1 MVGVLFLLAR
11 VGSVSSTNTAKGL
24 TYGLT
29 AYLIWG
35 SFPIII
41 SLLSFASAMEV
52 VVWRV
57 AFGFLAAVV
66 LITLNR
72 SWGSVRSVLSS
83 RSSLVW
89 ILVSAVFIMVNWQA
103 YVIGIASG
111 HVVESSLGYFINPLV
126 TIVLAV
132 VFLGE
137 RLRFWQWFAVGLAF
151 VAVVILTF
159 DYGRPPWIALI
170 LAGSF
175 GIYGLAKNKIG
186 GKVSALNSFAFESGF
201 LLPVALVELLLV
213 LPGGIQFG
221 AAGFWGSFGL
231 VAFGVMTAIPLILF
245 GSAAKHLPLS
255 WIGFMQFL
263 TPIIQFS
270 LGLFYFGETMPLARW
285 FGFGLVW
292 LALAFLSFDMAKHR
306 QKSTK

>member
-1 MVGVLFLLAR
+1 V
-11 VGSVSSTNTAKGL
+11 VSSTNTAKGL
-24 TYGLT
+24 TYGLS

-41 SLLSFASAMEV
+41 SMLSFASPVEV

-57 AFGFLAAVV
+57 VFGFLAAVV

-72 SWGSVRSVLSS
+72 SWGSIRSVLSS
-83 RSSLVW
+83 GTSLIW
-89 ILVSAVFIMVNWQA
+89 ILVAAIFIMINWQA
-103 YVIGIASG
+103 YVIGISSG
-111 HVVESSLGYFINPLV
+111 HVVESSLGYFINPIV

-137 RLRFWQWFAVGLAF
+137 RLRVWQWVAVGVAF
-151 VAVVILTF
+151 VAVLVLTF

-175 GIYGLAKNKIG
+175 GIYGLAKNKLG

-201 LLPVALVELLLV
+201 LLPVALV
-213 LPGGIQFG
+213 QFLFFMPLG
-221 AAGFWGSFGL
+221 SQFASAGFWGSFGL
-231 VAFGVMTAIPLILF
+231 VFFGVMTAIPLILF
-245 GSAAKHLPLS
+245 GSAAKRLPLS
-255 WIGFMQFL
+255 WVGFMQFL
-263 TPIIQFS
+263 TPVIQFS
-270 LGLFYFGETMPLARW
+270 LGLLYFHEEMPLARW

-292 LALAFLSFDMAKHR
+292 VALIFLSVDMVGSRRKA
-306 QKSTK
+306 SV

>member
-1 MVGVLFLLAR
+1 M
-11 VGSVSSTNTAKGL
+11 SSTNTAKGL

-41 SLLSFASAMEV
+41 SALGFATPVEV

-57 AFGFLAAVV
+57 VFGFLASVV
-66 LITLNR
+66 LIAFSGSFR
-72 SWGSVRSVLSS
+72 SLLEVFRS
-83 RSSLVW
+83 RSTLIWVLVA
-89 ILVSAVFIMVNWQA
+89 AVFIMVNWQA

-111 HVVESSLGYFINPLV
+111 HVVESSLGYFINPIV

-137 RLRFWQWFAVGLAF
+137 RLRVWQWVAVASAF
-151 VAVVILTF
+151 VAVVVLTI

-175 GIYGLAKNKIG
+175 GIYGLAKNKMG
-186 GKVSALNSFAFESGF
+186 GKVSALNSFALESGF
-201 LLPVALVELLLV
+201 LLPVALVEFLFFMPL
-213 LPGGIQFG
+213 GSQFG

-231 VAFGVMTAIPLILF
+231 IGFGVMTAIPLILF

-255 WIGFMQFL
+255 WVGFMQFL

-270 LGLFYFGETMPLARW
+270 LGLLYFHESMPVARW

-292 LALAFLSFDMAKHR
+292 LGLGFLSVDMVLKR
-306 QKSTK
+306 RENGR

>member
-1 MVGVLFLLAR
+1 MAS

-41 SLLSFASAMEV
+41 SSLGFATPVEV

-57 AFGFLAAVV
+57 VFGFLAAVF
-66 LITLNR
+66 LITVNR
-72 SWGSVRSVLSS
+72 SWGSVRSVLAS

-111 HVVESSLGYFINPLV
+111 HVVESSLGYFINPIV

-137 RLRFWQWFAVGLAF
+137 RLRVWQWVAVGIAF
-151 VAVVILTF
+151 VAVDEAMRDTAAGLEACGI
-159 DYGRPPWIALI
+159 PWPEH
-170 LAGSF
+170 
-175 GIYGLAKNKIG
+175 GLA
-186 GKVSALNSFAFESGF
+186 
-201 LLPVALVELLLV
+201 LV
-213 LPGGIQFG
+213 LPQDQFAFKHVDELVLLFVPVAQCRG
-221 AAGFWGSFGL
+221 RACFDARDIDAELGQGHRIADSLLFASRDHRSEFFRIGRDLLRRNFFDLDLGHLLPHLTAANDRNPSIHFVVQQGR
-231 VAFGVMTAIPLILF
+231 TRP
-245 GSAAKHLPLS
+245 
-255 WIGFMQFL
+255 
-263 TPIIQFS
+263 
-270 LGLFYFGETMPLARW
+270 AR
-285 FGFGLVW
+285 
-292 LALAFLSFDMAKHR
+292 
-306 QKSTK
+306 